1 MITIMNIICADS
13 IKWFTDQPLES
24 INNVLTGLPD
34 MNEMGMENIEEYLN
48 FVRNMTELIL
58 TRLKPNGYAI
68 FIQTDRKINGQ
79 WLDKSY
85 YITDVALK
93 NNFKQIWHKIVLQ
106 RDVGQTNLHR
116 PTYSH
121 VLCYTKTGK
130 TGAAFPDV
138 FPVSTKLYDNATP
151 ENICIRCAEYISV
164 VNKNKSIPDIIDPF
178 VGRGTV
184 GKATLLAGL
193 TFLGIDIDQ
202 SQCDK
207 SLEYLKNYIK
217 DPLNSSMKELNIN
230 EKPIKK
236 TIIKLK

>member
-85 YITDVALK
+85 YITGYGDNRCGHYVFI
-93 NNFKQIWHKIVLQ
+93 NNEKYNTI
-106 RDVGQTNLHR
+106 DDDYCGHR
-116 PTYSH
+116 
-121 VLCYTKTGK
+121 
-130 TGAAFPDV
+130 AFSLV
-138 FPVSTKLYDNATP
+138 RFIP
-151 ENICIRCAEYISV
+151 EKWVYNINVCE
-164 VNKNKSIPDIIDPF
+164 N
-178 VGRGTV
+178 
-184 GKATLLAGL
+184 
-193 TFLGIDIDQ
+193 
-202 SQCDK
+202 
-207 SLEYLKNYIK
+207 YLIY
-217 DPLNSSMKELNIN
+217 NSLNIKN
-230 EKPIKK
+230 ALISLSSYIRYNALLNIDCLFIILNFYYFPQHLICEIKSF
-236 TIIKLK
+236 IINIILNKISNISYLFVFNFP